1 MPSQRN
7 VKRFAWAGCALAGL
21 ALAGCNTT
29 ELIDKP
35 TTFLGD
41 LIKTGKWEQMDRAP
55 RNEVEI
61 VTIEHVVGYS
71 ASETALSDSSRRRL
85 SEFLRRSNVNGAD
98 RVTLHGPRRDLGSHD
113 PVTSE
118 RLEVLR
124 AELSKLGVNSHI
136 PPADRI
142 QPSDPEAVAMMV
154 TRAITIPPDCTQ
166 TPPSSNRRPVFVKG
180 CSNTANLG
188 AMIFDPLDLKE
199 GRPVSDGDGEAAAA
213 AIKRYRDGEIEELE
227 NTSTATTYAQ

>member
-7 VKRFAWAGCALAGL
+7 VKRFAGLSCVLAGL

-35 TTFLGD
+35 TTFLDGV
-41 LIKTGKWEQMDRAP
+41 IKTGKWEQMERAP
-55 RNEVEI
+55 LNEVEI
-61 VTIEHVVGYS
+61 VTIEHVIDYDAS
-71 ASETALSDSSRRRL
+71 ATALSNASRRQL
-85 SEFLRRSNVNGAD
+85 SSFLSRSNVNGAD
-98 RVTLHGPRRDLGSHD
+98 RVTLHGPRRDLGGHD

-124 AELSKLGVNSHI
+124 AELSKLGVESHI

-142 QPSDPEAVAMMV
+142 QPSDPDAVALMV

-166 TPPSSNRRPVFVKG
+166 TPPSGAQRPTFVRG

-188 AMIFDPLDLKE
+188 AMIFDPLDLVE
-199 GRPVSDGDGEAAAA
+199 GRPLSDGDGEAAAA

-227 NTSTATTYAQ
+227 NTSTATTYSQ